1 MVPKNITLKI
11 ILLNIFI
18 FFISRTCELQL
29 QYHREN
35 PAFFLYYCKIQQ
47 HTIQKLL
54 LVVFCNVK
62 FLCQCVI
69 FFLNLKFSDH
79 LKHIW
84 STLKILIY
92 FDVKKDRCKLQA
104 FIFNSL

>member
-1 MVPKNITLKI
+1 MSSSNKMKFQMVPKNITLKI

-62 FLCQCVI
+62 FLC
-69 FFLNLKFSDH
+69 
-79 LKHIW
+79 
-84 STLKILIY
+84 
-92 FDVKKDRCKLQA
+92 
-104 FIFNSL
+104 